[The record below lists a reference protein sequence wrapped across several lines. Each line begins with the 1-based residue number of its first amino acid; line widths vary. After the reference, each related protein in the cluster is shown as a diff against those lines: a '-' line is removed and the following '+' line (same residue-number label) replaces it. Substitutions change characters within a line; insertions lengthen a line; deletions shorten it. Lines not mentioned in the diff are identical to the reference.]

1 MRSPAG
7 QPVRLAEY
15 RVPDFLIDRVEM
27 DISLSRDAT
36 RVIAELSLRPHPRGA
51 PDAALRLDGDEL
63 SLVSIA
69 LDGAPLEASAYVAT
83 PDELTLP
90 NPPRTPFKLK
100 I

>member
-27 DISLSRDAT
+27 DISLSREST
-36 RVIAELSLRPHPRGA
+36 RVAAELSLRPHPRGLAEA
-51 PDAALRLDGDEL
+51 PLRLDGDEL
-63 SLVSIA
+63 ALVSIA
-69 LDGAPLEASAYVAT
+69 LDGAPLDASAYIAM

-90 NPPRTPFKLK
+90 NPLRAPFKLRL
-100 I
+100 

>member
-36 RVIAELSLRPHPRGA
+36 RVVAELS
-51 PDAALRLDGDEL
+51 
-63 SLVSIA
+63 
-69 LDGAPLEASAYVAT
+69 
-83 PDELTLP
+83 
-90 NPPRTPFKLK
+90 
-100 I
+100 